1 MQRQRINESTAQTRF
16 NKCKL
21 GLMIA
26 FLVTL
31 TQALPSG
38 ASAQDGAPLRRT
50 IRSHW
55 VRPNEDGNVE
65 GRISAL
71 EMNSTIPLEQLD
83 ITLVKNGEKLYTET
97 TDSEGKFSFSDVTPD
112 IYTLIASG
120 KNGFMAYG
128 IEVVPRPEGG
138 ILDLDFGKRDAA
150 EKAFYAK
157 LGLPA
162 GAAIQDDLQIDAAAI
177 PPTFNTMQ
185 RLTQTFL
192 QSAGVFAADVKA
204 IGNAEE
210 VSGGF
215 QYALSDDGS
224 FKGKLQPIGTKDG
237 EAQNLSDMNIFL
249 IQDDKEIGRV
259 PVEENGNFEL
269 KDVEPGVYAIVAA
282 GKDGFAALSME
293 LVGSKGGD
301 VNVAP
306 PQRGIFNTAAR
317 IKQVDLPAIGIAIV
331 TDAADI
337 QVIQQEIQ
345 RVNDLNQPAAEN
357 LNQSVV
363 DNSVGLPPQFGS
375 DGFAP
380 GSSASSGG
388 FGGSPGA
395 PVGSAS
401 APANFAPTN
410 SFPSGPAGPGGF
422 GPSVGRSSF
431 VGSRISQL
439 AILGAIPGIIAIADD
454 DDEDNPPV
462 AASPSS
468 L

>member
-1 MQRQRINESTAQTRF
+1 MSRLLKPATNSLARSK
-16 NKCKL
+16 KCKY
-21 GLMIA
+21 GLLIA

-31 TQALPSG
+31 TQALPS
-38 ASAQDGAPLRRT
+38 SALGQDEAPLRRT

-55 VRPNEDGNVE
+55 VRPNADGEIE

-71 EMNSTIPLEQLD
+71 EMNSTIPLQQLEVS
-83 ITLVKNGEKLYTET
+83 LVKDGEKLHTET
-97 TDSEGKFSFSDVTPD
+97 TDEEGQFSFSDVTPD

-138 ILDLDFGKRDAA
+138 ILDLDFGKREAA
-150 EKAFYAK
+150 EKAFYTK

-162 GAAIQDDLQIDAAAI
+162 GTVVQDDLQIDAAAI

-215 QYALSDDGS
+215 QYALSNDGS
-224 FKGKLQPIGTKDG
+224 FKGKLQPIGTKGG
-237 EAQNLSDMNIFL
+237 ESQSLSDMNIFL
-249 IQDDKEIGRV
+249 IQDDIEIGRV

-293 LVGSKGGD
+293 LVAGTDGD

-306 PQRGIFNTAAR
+306 PQRGIFNTAAP

-331 TDAADI
+331 TNAADI
-337 QVIQQEIQ
+337 QVIQQEVQ
-345 RVNDLNQPAAEN
+345 RVANLNQPAADN
-357 LNQSVV
+357 VNQLPA
-363 DNSVGLPPQFGS
+363 DNFAQQQLPIGS
-375 DGFAP
+375 DGFGASAP
-380 GSSASSGG
+380 PAGGG
-388 FGGSPGA
+388 FGGSPISSA
-395 PVGSAS
+395 P
-401 APANFAPTN
+401 APANFAPQST
-410 SFPSGPAGPGGF
+410 FPSSPIGPGGT
-422 GPSVGRSSF
+422 GPSFQPRNIASP
-431 VGSRISQL
+431 RILRYLFL
-439 AILGAIPGIIAIADD
+439 APGIVALADD
-454 DDEDNPPV
+454 DEGDIDVTPPP
-462 AASPSS
+462 ASPSS

>member
-1 MQRQRINESTAQTRF
+1 MECQPTHGSTTLTRA
-16 NKCKL
+16 NKGKY

-26 FLVTL
+26 ILVTL
-31 TQALPSG
+31 FHALPSDS
-38 ASAQDGAPLRRT
+38 SAQDEAPLRRT

-55 VRPNEDGNVE
+55 VRPNADGNVE

-71 EMNSTIPLEQLD
+71 EMNSTIPIEQLEVS
-83 ITLVKNGEKLYTET
+83 LVKNGEKLYTQT
-97 TDSEGKFSFSDVTPD
+97 TDSEGQFSFSDVTPN

-138 ILDLDFGKRDAA
+138 ILDLDFGKREAA
-150 EKAFYAK
+150 ERAFYAK

-162 GAAIQDDLQIDAAAI
+162 GAAVQEDLQIDAAAI

-192 QSAGVFAADVKA
+192 QGAGAFSADVKA

-237 EAQNLSDMNIFL
+237 DAQSLSDMNIFL
-249 IQDDKEIGRV
+249 IQDDNEIGRV

-282 GKDGFAALSME
+282 GKDGFAALSLE
-293 LVGSKGGD
+293 LVAGAGGD

-317 IKQVDLPAIGIAIV
+317 MKQVDLPAIGIAIV

-337 QVIQQEIQ
+337 QVIQQEVQ
-345 RVNDLNQPAAEN
+345 RVNNLNQPA
-357 LNQSVV
+357 V
-363 DNSVGLPPQFGS
+363 DNVAGQEFGQQGQFGS
-375 DGFAP
+375 DGFASGTSP
-380 GSSASSGG
+380 SSGG
-388 FGGSPGA
+388 FGGSPGTPVSSTPA
-395 PVGSAS
+395 PG
-401 APANFAPTN
+401 NFAPSN
-410 SFPSGPAGPGGF
+410 AIPSSPAGPGGF
-422 GPSVGRSSF
+422 GPSARIGSF
-431 VGSRISQL
+431 TSRRLLQT
-439 AILGAIPGIIAIADD
+439 AIFAAAVAIPVAVS
-454 DDEDNPPV
+454 DDEDDTPV